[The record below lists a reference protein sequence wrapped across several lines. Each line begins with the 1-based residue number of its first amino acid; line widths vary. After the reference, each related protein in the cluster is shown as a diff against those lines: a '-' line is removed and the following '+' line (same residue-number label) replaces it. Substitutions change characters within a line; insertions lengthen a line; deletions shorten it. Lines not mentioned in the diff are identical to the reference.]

1 MGKLDFDEHCE
12 TSGFVRKKSV
22 FQESAW
28 TCVFVCANAFI
39 GKEFEIK
46 LK

>member
-1 MGKLDFDEHCE
+1 MGKLDFDEQCE
-12 TSGFVRKKSV
+12 TSLR
-22 FQESAW
+22 SAW